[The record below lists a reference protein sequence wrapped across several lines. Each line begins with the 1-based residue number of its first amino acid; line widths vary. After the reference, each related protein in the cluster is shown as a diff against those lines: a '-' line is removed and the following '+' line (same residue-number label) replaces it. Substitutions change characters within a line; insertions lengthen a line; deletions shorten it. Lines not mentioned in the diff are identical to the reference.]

1 MIALRPAAL
10 LIALATVPAAEAQT
24 AARSAAPAPAPGN
37 VPQPRQEKIF
47 PLGATWVAVSLNGK
61 PFTGDRPSFTL
72 DQQFRA
78 KGFAGCNTF
87 AATAYPLREQNLAVG
102 PFALTKKACDKSLMA
117 SEQAFLVALR
127 SAGKWD
133 QDGSTLVIKS
143 QAGELRFERAL

>member
-10 LIALATVPAAEAQT
+10 LIALATIPAAQAQT
-24 AARSAAPAPAPGN
+24 AARSAAPAPGN

-133 QDGSTLVIKS
+133 QNGSTLVIKS